1 MENTDFWMVCFLFD
15 KRDGTYVGVKSENV
29 SARTHTSVK
38 NHCSQLLDIYDNSVA
53 PSEWMVA
60 RVKEEADSMGR
71 VLNTENLIQAD
82 IAEK

>member
-1 MENTDFWMVCFLFD
+1 M
-15 KRDGTYVGVKSENV
+15 
-29 SARTHTSVK
+29 K
-38 NHCSQLLDIYDNSVA
+38 NHCSQLLDIYDSSVA

-60 RVKEEADSMGR
+60 RVEEEADSMGR